1 MNGPTMVFRFLR
13 GAAAWPAIGL
23 AVFLTAAGSARAAP
37 DGARSVT
44 IEAGMG
50 RVLSLGAAASSVFAA
65 DPKVVEVRPA
75 SPTSLFV
82 FGVAPGRTTIAALSS
97 TGVPIAQ
104 YDVVV
109 RPSGFA
115 ANEARGGANRIV
127 PGGRIGVETRPN
139 GLSVTGEVTTPAEA
153 DRASRLARAFLA
165 DKGVLDNRLSV
176 ASPIQVNLRVRI
188 IEMSRSLTREL
199 GINWQAL
206 GNLGRYATV
215 GLATANGLADLA
227 GSSSR
232 VSGRYLKTN
241 GAGGFGTDINAA
253 IDALSQDQLIR
264 LLAEPNLTALSGETA
279 SFLVGGEFPI
289 PVAQNNNT
297 LTVEFK
303 QYGISLAFV
312 PTVTSADRI
321 VLHVRPEVSQLTDQ
335 GAVKLGNGNNTVQI
349 PAITVRRADTTVE
362 LGSGQ
367 SFAIAGLLQDS
378 QKLTGLGLPF
388 LGDIPILG
396 ALFRS
401 DSFQQNQ
408 TELVI
413 VVTPYIV
420 RPVSTPTALASP
432 DDGWRAPNDLERI
445 LLLRQSAVG
454 TPAPRMRI
462 PGEAGFVLP

>member
-1 MNGPTMVFRFLR
+1 MNRFRLARWLAIVLTMALT
-13 GAAAWPAIGL
+13 L
-23 AVFLTAAGSARAAP
+23 APVASRAAP
-37 DGARSVT
+37 DPSRFIA

-50 RVLSLGAAASSVFAA
+50 RVLPLGGPATSVFAA

-82 FGVAPGRTTIAALSS
+82 FGVAPGRTTIAALSAS
-97 TGVPIAQ
+97 GEPIAQ
-104 YDVVV
+104 WNVVV
-109 RPSGFA
+109 QPSGYA
-115 ANEARGGANRIV
+115 AGEARGGIGRLV
-127 PGGRIGVETRPN
+127 PGAGIGTETRPN
-139 GLSVTGEVTTPAEA
+139 GIGVTGEVATPAEA
-153 DRASRLARAFLA
+153 DRASRLARAYLSE
-165 DKGVLDNRLSV
+165 KGVLDNRLAV
-176 ASPIQVNLRVRI
+176 NSPIQVNLRVRI
-188 IEMSRSLTREL
+188 IEMSRLLTREL

-206 GNLGRYATV
+206 GNIGRYANI
-215 GLATANGLADLA
+215 GFATANALTDLV
-227 GSSSR
+227 SSANSL
-232 VSGRYLKTN
+232 SGRYAKTN

-253 IDALSQDQLIR
+253 IDALNQDQLIR
-264 LLAEPNLTALSGETA
+264 TLAEPNLTALSGETA

-289 PVAQNNNT
+289 PVAQQQNT
-297 LTVEFK
+297 ISVEFK

-312 PTVTSADRI
+312 PTVTSGDRI
-321 VLHVRPEVSQLTDQ
+321 TLHVRPEVSQLTDQ
-335 GAVKLGNGNNTVQI
+335 GAVKIGNGNNSISI

-367 SFAIAGLLQDS
+367 SFAIAGLLSDS
-378 QKLTGLGLPF
+378 QKLTANGVPF
-388 LGDIPILG
+388 LGDVPILG

-401 DSFQQNQ
+401 DNFQQNQ

-420 RPVSTPTALASP
+420 RPVSNVAAIAQP

-454 TPAPRMRI
+454 TPAPRVRI

>member
-1 MNGPTMVFRFLR
+1 MTGLMMIPKLSRGVVVWAALGLAILAFAA
-13 GAAAWPAIGL
+13 GAAQ
-23 AVFLTAAGSARAAP
+23 AAP
-37 DGARSVT
+37 DGSRTVT

-97 TGVPIAQ
+97 TGAPIAQ

-109 RPSGFA
+109 RPSTFA
-115 ANEARGGANRIV
+115 ANEARSSANRSI

-139 GLSVTGEVTTPAEA
+139 GLAVTGEVTTPAEA

-188 IEMSRSLTREL
+188 IEMSRTLTREL

-206 GNLGRYATV
+206 GNIGRFATI
-215 GLATANGLADLA
+215 GLATANGLADLT
-227 GSSSR
+227 GSASR

-289 PVAQNNNT
+289 PISQQNNSIS
-297 LTVEFK
+297 VEFK

-321 VLHVRPEVSQLTDQ
+321 VLHVRPEVSQLTNQ
-335 GAVKLGNGNNTVQI
+335 GGVQLGNGNSTIQI
-349 PAITVRRADTTVE
+349 PALSVRRADTTVE

-420 RPVSTPTALASP
+420 RPVSAPTALASP

-454 TPAPRMRI
+454 SPAPRMRI

>member
-1 MNGPTMVFRFLR
+1 MTRMEKMRRFLR
-13 GAAAWPAIGL
+13 RPTVALAALLIFVPATG
-23 AVFLTAAGSARAAP
+23 RAAP
-37 DGARSVT
+37 DPSRSVV

-50 RVLSLGAAASSVFAA
+50 RVLALGGPAASVFAA

-75 SPTSLFV
+75 SPTSLFL
-82 FGVAPGRTTIAALSS
+82 FGVAPGRTTVAALSAS
-97 TGVPIAQ
+97 GAPIAQ
-104 YDVVV
+104 WDVVV
-109 RPSGFA
+109 QPSGYA
-115 ANEARGGANRIV
+115 AGDARSSINRAMPGAGITT
-127 PGGRIGVETRPN
+127 ETRPN
-139 GLSVTGEVTTPAEA
+139 GIGVAGEVATPAEA
-153 DRASRLARAFLA
+153 DRASRLARAYLSE
-165 DKGVLDNRLSV
+165 KGVLDNRLAVST
-176 ASPIQVNLRVRI
+176 PIQVNLRVRV
-188 IEMSRSLTREL
+188 IEMSRTLTREL

-206 GNLGRYATV
+206 ANLGRYGVV

-227 GSSSR
+227 SSASAITSR
-232 VSGRYLKTN
+232 YAKTN
-241 GAGGFGTDINAA
+241 GAGGFGTDINAT
-253 IDALSQDQLIR
+253 IDALNQDQLIR
-264 LLAEPNLTALSGETA
+264 TLAEPNLTAMSGETA

-289 PVAQNNNT
+289 PIANTNNT
-297 LTVEFK
+297 ISLEFK

-312 PTVTSADRI
+312 PTVTSGDRI
-321 VLHVRPEVSQLTDQ
+321 ILHVRPEVSQLTNQ
-335 GAVKLGNGNNTVQI
+335 GAVQLGNGNNSISI
-349 PAITVRRADTTVE
+349 PGLTVRRADTTVE

-388 LGDIPILG
+388 LGDVPILG

-420 RPVSTPTALASP
+420 RPVSNITAVAQP
-432 DDGWRAPNDLERI
+432 DDGWRVPNDLERI

-454 TPAPRMRI
+454 TPAPRVRI